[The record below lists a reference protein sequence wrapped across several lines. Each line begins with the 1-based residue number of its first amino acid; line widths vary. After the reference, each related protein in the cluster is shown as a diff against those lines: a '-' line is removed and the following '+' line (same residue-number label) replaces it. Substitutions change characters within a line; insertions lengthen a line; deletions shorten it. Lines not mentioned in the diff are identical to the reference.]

1 MPCPA
6 PGPEEAAL
14 LQAIKDSD
22 PVDQDVRQVY
32 ADWLLDQGREAHA
45 HFVRFQKDHDDPFS
59 AFQGPGL
66 DTPEGLAARTFAAE
80 ALREWVG
87 EVAHHVNVQFRR
99 GLLHAVVPM
108 TTFLSRRYGPGL
120 EACRRAGWVETIELI
135 DVQEVHLRRLPYA
148 MARPTE
154 RLAVRS
160 AELSPEGQA
169 LLADVP
175 RLESVDLFEGEVA
188 PLANVPGL
196 RRLVLTWWGQDRQEA
211 DFRPLAD
218 MSDLRCLCLE
228 GIGAVSDKGLAPVTA
243 LTGLR
248 HLSLVGAH
256 SLTDAFLVELAA
268 LVNLRCLC
276 ITGNNT
282 FSRKAL
288 DWLRQALP
296 DCTIQTGP
304 TWWPQDIPF

>member
-45 HFVRFQKDHDDPFS
+45 HFVRFQKEHDDPFS

-66 DTPEGLAARTFAAE
+66 DTPEGRAARAFADE

-99 GLLHAVVPM
+99 GLLHAVIPM
-108 TTFLSRRYGPGL
+108 TTFLSGNYGPGL

-135 DVQEVHLRRLPYA
+135 DVQDVHLRRLPYA

-154 RLAVRS
+154 RLALRS

-175 RLESVDLFEGEVA
+175 RLESVDLARGDVA
-188 PLANVPGL
+188 RLANVPGL
-196 RRLVLTWWGQDRQEA
+196 RRLILTWWGQDYAEGDLA
-211 DFRPLAD
+211 PLAG
-218 MSDLRCLCLE
+218 MGGLRSLSLE
-228 GIGAVSDKGLAPVTA
+228 GYWALRDKWLAPLFA

-248 HLSLVGAH
+248 HLSITGTQC
-256 SLTDAFLVELAA
+256 LTNVFLVELPA
-268 LVNLRCLC
+268 LVNLRSLC
-276 ITGNNT
+276 ITGTNG

-288 DWLRQALP
+288 DWLQQALP
-296 DCTIQTGP
+296 DCTIQASPG
-304 TWWPQDIPF
+304 WPEDVPF

>member
-32 ADWLLDQGREAHA
+32 ADWLLDQGREPHA
-45 HFVRFQKDHDDPFS
+45 NFVRFQKDHDDPFS
-59 AFQGPGL
+59 AFQGPAL
-66 DTPEGLAARTFAAE
+66 DKPEGLAARAFAGD

-99 GLLHAVVPM
+99 GLLHAVIPM
-108 TTFLSRRYGPGL
+108 TTFLNGRYGPGL

-148 MARPTE
+148 LARPTE
-154 RLAVRS
+154 RLALRS
-160 AELSPEGQA
+160 AELSPEGRA

-175 RLESVDLFEGEVA
+175 RLESVDLFEGDVA

-196 RRLVLTWWGQDRQEA
+196 RRLVLTWWAQGRTEA
-211 DFRPLAD
+211 DFKRLAD

-228 GIGAVSDKGLAPVTA
+228 GVGAVPDRWLAPVTA

-248 HLSLVGAH
+248 HLSLLGAR
-256 SLTDAFLVELAA
+256 SLTDAFLVELSA
-268 LVNLRCLC
+268 LVNLRHLC
-276 ITGNNT
+276 ITGDNT

-296 DCTIQTGP
+296 DCAIQVGQA
-304 TWWPQDIPF
+304 WPA